1 MLLELRKTKIE
12 FGFSFALTV
21 TLMLLLFEEKIVLM
35 SVLSSV
41 LHECGHFLMMR
52 LSGEK
57 IERVVFGAF
66 GVRIE
71 KIAFSGISYKREI
84 AVALGGIA
92 VNLILAGVSF
102 TVYFLSESLTA
113 AGFAIINLMIA
124 LMNSLPLKSLDMG
137 RAMHFFLLNCF
148 SEEKTE
154 KITSTV
160 SFIFFLGFSA
170 FTVFYCAFIKLNFSL
185 IAVSIYLLTET
196 ELKIHG
202 Q

>member
-35 SVLSSV
+35 SVLSSI

-71 KIAFSGISYKREI
+71 KIGFSGISYKREI

-160 SFIFFLGFSA
+160 SFIFFLAFSA
-170 FTVFYCAFIKLNFSL
+170 FTVFYCTFIKLNFSL